1 MEWSNQRTRNTVTF
15 TPVGIVVGLRPR
27 TEQVPPGGHPVRFE
41 FESADKRTSIEIAGI
56 ADVAITAA
64 AGQGDAEIDVTN
76 HPLAISPGFPA
87 VVARSEHFRYEDH
100 GMKWEVAEE
109 NGFYSPFEY
118 AS

>member
-1 MEWSNQRTRNTVTF
+1 M
-15 TPVGIVVGLRPR
+15 
-27 TEQVPPGGHPVRFE
+27 
-41 FESADKRTSIEIAGI
+41 
-56 ADVAITAA
+56 
-64 AGQGDAEIDVTN
+64 TN